1 MRVKILSGK
10 QTGQVVDVEQTEGEI
25 MVAHQFAEL
34 VTETVFAT
42 LESHHSAPVV
52 REAALTAPIAAADT
66 DGGTLVDVEDDDAIA
81 EKPEPEDTVP
91 ARVRRRQA
99 KPKATPPASRRK
111 RR

>member
-1 MRVKILSGK
+1 MRVKILSGN
-10 QTGQVVDVEQTEGEI
+10 QTGQVVDVDQTEGEI
-25 MVAHQFAEL
+25 MVGHQFAEL
-34 VTETVFAT
+34 APPEVDVPLDETPAPAT
-42 LESHHSAPVV
+42 DP
-52 REAALTAPIAAADT
+52 APIP